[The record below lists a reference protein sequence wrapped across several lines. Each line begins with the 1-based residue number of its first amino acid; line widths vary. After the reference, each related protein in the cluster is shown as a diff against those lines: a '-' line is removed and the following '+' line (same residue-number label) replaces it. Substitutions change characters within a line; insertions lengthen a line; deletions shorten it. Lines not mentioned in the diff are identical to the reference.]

1 MAITSCRCSC
11 SCSWLPLR
19 WNLKG
24 HSLKWKCQAFA
35 CSLLRDD
42 HNDLQRLLHIL
53 PSDLHHNLLNQP
65 NRSQL
70 LEVTVKELEYAE
82 QAVGEFGKD
91 NRAGIEGT
99 LHRISA
105 IRSRNGHIV
114 GLTCRVGRAFTG
126 QVEMVYD
133 LLQYGKS
140 VLFVGRYTTL
150 FPVVKMA
157 CKLKFWIAR
166 VLSDELH
173 KRVVIVDTSNEIGG
187 DGNVPHAAIGN
198 ARRMQVPEPSMQHR
212 VMIEAVENHMPE
224 VIIVDEIGT
233 EAEAHACRSIA
244 ERGIMLIGT
253 AHGQQIENII
263 KNPTLSDL
271 IGGIETVTLGDAE
284 ARARNCQKTIL
295 ERKAPPTFDF
305 LIEMRDRHYW
315 LTHQASHCI
324 GHLSREKKVLM
335 RNFEDVDFNCIL
347 VGALS
352 LRSDPEV
359 MSFSRLTDTA
369 WVEGGATLG
378 ETYYAISQA
387 SKGHGFSAGSCPTVG
402 VGGHIGGG
410 GFGLL
415 SRKYGLAADNVVD
428 ALLVDAE
435 GKLFDRES
443 MEEDIFW
450 AIRGGGGGL
459 WGIVYAWK
467 IQVLK
472 VPQIVTSFTVSRTG
486 TKSHVAKL
494 VHKWQYVAPNLEGDF
509 YLSCFVGAGL
519 PQAKTTGLSTK
530 FNGFYLGPRASAIS
544 ILNQAFPE
552 LVLVE
557 EECIDMSWI
566 QSIVFFSGLSER
578 ASVSELKNRYLQ
590 EKEYFKA
597 KSDYVKKHVPLV
609 GIETAL
615 DFLEREPKGYV
626 ILDPYGGMMHNI
638 SSESIAF
645 PHRIG
650 NLFTIQY
657 LIYWKES
664 DKDKSSDY
672 VDWIRGFY
680 AAMTPFVSWGPRA
693 AYINYMDFDLGVMGQ
708 ISNGAIEKDTVENAR
723 VWGEKYFLSNYERLV
738 RAKTLIDPNNV
749 FTNEQGIPPIS
760 VTSPNVKAQSQ

>member
-1 MAITSCRCSC
+1 MAITSCWC

-42 HNDLQRLLHIL
+42 HDDLQRLLHIL

-70 LEVTVKELEYAE
+70 LEVILDLGRFPEARYVGRLGSQCLRNTEVTVKELEYAE

-114 GLTCRVGRAFTG
+114 GLTCRVGRAVTG

-140 VLFVGRYTTL
+140 VLFVGRPGVGKTT
-150 FPVVKMA
+150 VMRE
-157 CKLKFWIAR
+157 IAR

-315 LTHQASHCI
+315 LTHQTDKSVDMLLRGKCPQVEV
-324 GHLSREKKVLM
+324 RRRDEKY
-335 RNFEDVDFNCIL
+335 FNCIL

-359 MSFSRLTDTA
+359 MSFSRLTD
-369 WVEGGATLG
+369 
-378 ETYYAISQA
+378 
-387 SKGHGFSAGSCPTVG
+387 
-402 VGGHIGGG
+402 
-410 GFGLL
+410 
-415 SRKYGLAADNVVD
+415 
-428 ALLVDAE
+428 
-435 GKLFDRES
+435 
-443 MEEDIFW
+443 
-450 AIRGGGGGL
+450 
-459 WGIVYAWK
+459 
-467 IQVLK
+467 VL
-472 VPQIVTSFTVSRTG
+472 
-486 TKSHVAKL
+486 H
-494 VHKWQYVAPNLEGDF
+494 
-509 YLSCFVGAGL
+509 
-519 PQAKTTGLSTK
+519 
-530 FNGFYLGPRASAIS
+530 
-544 ILNQAFPE
+544 
-552 LVLVE
+552 
-557 EECIDMSWI
+557 
-566 QSIVFFSGLSER
+566 
-578 ASVSELKNRYLQ
+578 
-590 EKEYFKA
+590 
-597 KSDYVKKHVPLV
+597 
-609 GIETAL
+609 
-615 DFLEREPKGYV
+615 
-626 ILDPYGGMMHNI
+626 
-638 SSESIAF
+638 
-645 PHRIG
+645 
-650 NLFTIQY
+650 
-657 LIYWKES
+657 
-664 DKDKSSDY
+664 
-672 VDWIRGFY
+672 
-680 AAMTPFVSWGPRA
+680 
-693 AYINYMDFDLGVMGQ
+693 
-708 ISNGAIEKDTVENAR
+708 
-723 VWGEKYFLSNYERLV
+723 
-738 RAKTLIDPNNV
+738 
-749 FTNEQGIPPIS
+749 
-760 VTSPNVKAQSQ
+760 